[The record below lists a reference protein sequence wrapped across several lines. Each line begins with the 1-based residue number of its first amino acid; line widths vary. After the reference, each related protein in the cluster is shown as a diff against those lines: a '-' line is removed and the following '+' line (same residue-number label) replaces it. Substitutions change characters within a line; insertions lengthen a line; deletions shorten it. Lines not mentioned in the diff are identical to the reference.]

1 MGKTLSEPSCRVQR
15 EAVVW
20 NTVQHKAL
28 EHHYG
33 INIISC
39 LRMTLSKASLLYRY
53 FCSQI
58 SPAKPRQKQPKN
70 RPEPSETSK
79 KHVLTHGTAKTHQTA
94 NKKTHIKRCRP
105 TQPTKKQQ
113 KTTPKKSKATT
124 QTMFLFLW
132 WGFIVLICFWYVHSF
147 VWASVWLFLTLL
159 FVVRR
164 YVVCVFLIMR
174 SLS

>member
-58 SPAKPRQKQPKN
+58 SPAKPRQEQPKN
-70 RPEPSETSK
+70 RPEPSETTK
-79 KHVLTHGTAKTHQTA
+79 KRVLTHCSAKTHQTA
-94 NKKTHIKRCRP
+94 NKKTRIKRCRP
-105 TQPTKKQQ
+105 TQTTKKQQ
-113 KTTPKKSKATT
+113 KTTPKKNKAMT
-124 QTMFLFLW
+124 QTMFLFCGEASSL
-132 WGFIVLICFWYVHSF
+132 WYVFGTFVRLFGHLFGCFGRCSLLLGSMLCASF
-147 VWASVWLFLTLL
+147 
-159 FVVRR
+159 
-164 YVVCVFLIMR
+164 
-174 SLS
+174 